1 MIKQYKNKVET
12 LWQYEKD
19 VEIKL
24 FDANF
29 SKINKKKNTY
39 FVCLIY
45 SSDGNNAKFEYRNL
59 DQLFTSYYFL
69 YNMR

>member
-29 SKINKKKNTY
+29 SKINKREIHIS
-39 FVCLIY
+39 CI
-45 SSDGNNAKFEYRNL
+45 
-59 DQLFTSYYFL
+59 LFIHRMEI
-69 YNMR
+69 MRF

>member
-29 SKINKKKNTY
+29 SKINKKRNTY
-39 FVCLIY
+39 FVYLIY
-45 SSDGNNAKFEYRNL
+45 SSDGNNAILSTEIWINCL
-59 DQLFTSYYFL
+59 QVIISYTT
-69 YNMR
+69 